1 MLKTK
6 VGYSVLKDA
15 FASGEATARMAS
27 EGMKPKLGLLFT
39 SVLQDQKEIMKG
51 VKSVTDAPIVGCTS
65 SGAVMVPDGLITS
78 PDGFSGMMMFDDPN
92 MTVGVACHEAGSDA
106 RKIGRKVAIEAVKNA
121 GSTKVPSYFYM
132 VASPKEEEDYMKG
145 IHWTCTIL
153 WR

>member
-27 EGMKPKLGLLFT
+27 EGMKPKLGLLFN

-78 PDGFSGMMMFDDPN
+78 PDGFSGMMMFVQEHFHQL
-92 MTVGVACHEAGSDA
+92 T
-106 RKIGRKVAIEAVKNA
+106 
-121 GSTKVPSYFYM
+121 F
-132 VASPKEEEDYMKG
+132 
-145 IHWTCTIL
+145 
-153 WR
+153 